1 MKFVG
6 TRWLTAA
13 LAATAI
19 VAVASIA
26 SAQNAAPPAK
36 VDPAKAQAAVKDRE
50 ALMKSN
56 SNEGKVL
63 AAVAK
68 GEAPLDAKAV
78 AAAEK
83 VNANAKVLLSK
94 FPAGTSEEDVKGGYA
109 KAAIWKEWD
118 KFTGLADNFK
128 KATDELVVA
137 AKSGDQKQFATKQA
151 AVAQACG
158 ACHKPYRTPEK
169 K

>member
-1 MKFVG
+1 MIVSR
-6 TRWLTAA
+6 TLRWAIPFMAAAAILTS
-13 LAATAI
+13 
-19 VAVASIA
+19 ASFA
-26 SAQNAAPPAK
+26 SAQGM
-36 VDPAKAQAAVKDRE
+36 VDAAKAPAAAKDRE

-56 SNEGKVL
+56 SDEAKVL

-78 AAAEK
+78 ASAEK

-94 FPAGTSEEDVKGGYA
+94 FPAGTSEDDVKGAYA
-109 KAAIWKEWD
+109 KAIIWTEWS
-118 KFTGLADNFK
+118 KFTELAGGFT
-128 KATDELVVA
+128 KASEELVVA
-137 AKSGDQKQFATKQA
+137 AKSGDQKAFAEKQA